1 VCFVYPNSHLST
13 STPHFHPYLVPLPHP
28 SPSHSPPSHPLAHTG
43 SSDGDDDLSSIYDG
57 MEGSLLL
64 EGDEKEKEAVQLE
77 QIVSENVAL
86 IVDG

>member
-1 VCFVYPNSHLST
+1 
-13 STPHFHPYLVPLPHP
+13 
-28 SPSHSPPSHPLAHTG
+28 
-43 SSDGDDDLSSIYDG
+43 

-64 EGDEKEKEAVQLE
+64 EEDEKEKEAVQLE

>member
-1 VCFVYPNSHLST
+1 
-13 STPHFHPYLVPLPHP
+13 
-28 SPSHSPPSHPLAHTG
+28 
-43 SSDGDDDLSSIYDG
+43 

-64 EGDEKEKEAVQLE
+64 EGGEKEKEAVQLE